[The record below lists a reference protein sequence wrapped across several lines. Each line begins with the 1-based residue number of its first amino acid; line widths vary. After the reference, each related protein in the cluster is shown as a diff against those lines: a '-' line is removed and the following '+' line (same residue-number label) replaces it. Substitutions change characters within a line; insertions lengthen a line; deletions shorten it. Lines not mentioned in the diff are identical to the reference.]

1 MPCCWQLY
9 LQSTTSCCRNR
20 SKPSLIA
27 LRGTLN
33 IGCVTRRAETSRP
46 LFILQIR
53 RSLTC
58 PPPVFFSASEG
69 STLHRPQ
76 PLPPSSM
83 HQGGLSA
90 DSGAAY
96 GLSSNRHS
104 FSSYSDTFMSPS
116 ASGNHMNPVGNGLSP
131 QVSPKQ
137 APHARARAARRCTRP
152 ASTSPHRSKTRNCI

>member
-1 MPCCWQLY
+1 MWPTELKHLDWL
-9 LQSTTSCCRNR
+9 
-20 SKPSLIA
+20 
-27 LRGTLN
+27 
-33 IGCVTRRAETSRP
+33 
-46 LFILQIR
+46 
-53 RSLTC
+53 SLTC
-58 PPPVFFSASEG
+58 PPFVLFLPSEG

-131 QVSPKQ
+131 QVSPNKLHTFVQ
-137 APHARARAARRCTRP
+137 EQLLPVTLQHP
-152 ASTSPHRSKTRNCI
+152 LLHLPSTLRTRNCIWLEIKIQKHHVQQNNCQCGLLCSPSKALDLF

>member
-1 MPCCWQLY
+1 MWDVWPTELKRLGWL
-9 LQSTTSCCRNR
+9 
-20 SKPSLIA
+20 
-27 LRGTLN
+27 
-33 IGCVTRRAETSRP
+33 
-46 LFILQIR
+46 
-53 RSLTC
+53 SLTC
-58 PPPVFFSASEG
+58 PPFVSFLPSEG

-116 ASGNHMNPVGNGLSP
+116 ASSNHMNPVGNGLSP
-131 QVSPKQ
+131 QVSPNKLHTLVEEQ
-137 APHARARAARRCTRP
+137 LSPAALQP
-152 ASTSPHRSKTRNCI
+152 PLLHLPSPLRTHNCIWLEIKIQKQHVQQNNYQCGLLCSPSKALDLF